1 MEKLGLNEIRE
12 KYLSFFESKG
22 HLRLPSFPLVPKDD
36 NSLLLINAGMAP
48 LKPYFKGEQV
58 PPRKRVT
65 TCQKCIRTPD
75 IERVG
80 KTARH
85 GTYFE
90 MLGNFSFGD
99 YFKHEATAWAWEFI
113 TKVLELPEDK
123 LWVTIYEDD
132 DEARDIWINEVGVKP
147 ERIVRMGK
155 EDNFWEIGT
164 GPCGPC
170 SEIYFDRGEECGCG
184 KPDCAVGCDCDR
196 FVEFWNLVFTQFDK
210 DENGNYN
217 RLAHPNIDTG
227 MGLERIA
234 CIMQGVN
241 NLFEVD
247 TVRNIM
253 KKISEIAD
261 IEYGEDE
268 QADVSLRV
276 ITDHIRST
284 TFMICD
290 GVQISNE
297 GRGYVLRRLLRHAAR
312 HGKLLGISDPFLY
325 KIVDTVVEENKTAY
339 PELVGKADYIKK
351 IIKTEE
357 IRFSETINDGLSIL
371 NGYTEQLE
379 SEGKTELSGE
389 KAFKLYDT
397 YGFPVDITVEILAEK
412 GMTVNRDEFDK
423 CMERQRETA
432 RNSRGNVDELAWK
445 EDDFKKLYLDTM
457 TAEFVGYDTLECDS
471 KIKAIVSGVESFKHA
486 DAKSGEVMIMLDK
499 TPFYG
504 EGGGQVGDKGILK
517 TDSAVV
523 RVLDTKKM
531 GSDKF
536 VHRCEVVSGEI
547 SEGETVH
554 AEVDKVLRG
563 AAQRNHSATHL
574 LQKALKIVLGDH
586 VEQAGSFVS
595 SERLR
600 FDFSHY
606 EAMTPEQIAK
616 VENIVNDEIHNALDV
631 TCTLM
636 PIEEANKLGAMS
648 LFGEKYGSIV
658 RVVKMGDF
666 SLEFCAGTHVSN
678 TADIGLFKI
687 LSESSAA
694 AGIRRIEAIT
704 SMEILKYLA
713 SKENLLNEIGEALK
727 CAPGEAAQKA
737 EQMREEN
744 KHLAKEIE
752 TLKEKMAGS
761 GLDTMKNGAKEING
775 VTVIV
780 GKFTDADV
788 NTLRKIGDTM
798 KSEFEC
804 EVCVTASAADGK
816 VMLVCSA
823 NKAAVAKGIHCGNLI
838 KAIAPNVGGS
848 GGGRPDSAQAGGK
861 NADGINAA
869 LNAVY
874 AEVGNQV
881 K

>member
-1 MEKLGLNEIRE
+1 MGLNEIRE

-22 HLRLPSFPLVPKDD
+22 HLRLPSFSLVPKDD
-36 NSLLLINAGMAP
+36 PSLLLINAGMAP

-113 TKVLELPEDK
+113 TKVLEMPVDK

-132 DEARDIWINEVGVKP
+132 DEARDIWVNEVGVAP

-170 SEIYFDRGEECGCG
+170 SEIYFDRGEEYGCG

-196 FVEFWNLVFTQFDK
+196 YVEFWNLVFTQFDK

-253 KKISEIAD
+253 KKVSEIAD
-261 IEYGEDE
+261 VEYGEDE
-268 QADVSLRV
+268 QSDVSLRV

-284 TFMICD
+284 AFMIAD

-312 HGKLLGISDPFLY
+312 HGKLLGVNDPFLY
-325 KIVDTVVEENKTAY
+325 KIVDTVAEENKTAY
-339 PELVGKADYIKK
+339 PELTAKADYIKK
-351 IIKTEE
+351 IIETEE
-357 IRFSETINDGLSIL
+357 IRFCETINDGLSIL
-371 NGYTEQLE
+371 EKYTD
-379 SEGKTELSGE
+379 ELKAQNSKVLAGD

-397 YGFPVDITVEILAEK
+397 YGFPYDITVEILEEQGFSADRE
-412 GMTVNRDEFDK
+412 GFDK
-423 CMERQRETA
+423 CMQKQRETA
-432 RNSRGNVDELAWK
+432 RMGRRNADELAWK
-445 EDDFKKLYLDTM
+445 EDDFKKKYLDLM
-457 TAEFVGYDTLECDS
+457 TAEFVGYDALSCEA
-471 KIKAIVSGVESFKHA
+471 KIKAIVSGTESFKHA
-486 DAKSGEVMIMLDK
+486 DSESGEVMVLLDK

-517 TDSAVV
+517 TENALVKV
-523 RVLDTKKM
+523 IDTKKM

-536 VHRCEVVSGEI
+536 VHVCKVESGVI
-547 SEGETVH
+547 SEGETVT
-554 AEVDKVLRG
+554 AEVDADLRLDT
-563 AAQRNHSATHL
+563 ARNHSATHL
-574 LQKALKIVLGDH
+574 LQKALRIVLGDH
-586 VEQAGSFVS
+586 VEQSGSFVS
-595 SERLR
+595 NERLR

-606 EAMTPEQIAK
+606 EAVSEQQLKKA
-616 VENIVNDEIHNALDV
+616 EEIVNKAITDALEV

-648 LFGEKYGSIV
+648 LFGEKYSDIV

-666 SLEFCAGTHVSN
+666 SMEFCAGTHVKN
-678 TADIGLFKI
+678 TANIGLFKI
-687 LSESSAA
+687 ISESSAA
-694 AGIRRIEAIT
+694 AGIRRIEAVT
-704 SMEILKYLA
+704 GNGILKYLA
-713 SKENLLNEIGEALK
+713 EKESLIADISKTLK
-727 CAPGEAAQKA
+727 CAAPEAPAKIESLQA
-737 EQMREEN
+737 EN
-744 KHLAKEIE
+744 KQLAKEIE
-752 TLKEKMAGS
+752 SLKEKVAGG
-761 GLDTMKNGAKEING
+761 GLDNMVKNAEDVNG
-775 VTVIV
+775 VKIV
-780 GKFTDADV
+780 CGKFTDADV

-798 KSEFEC
+798 KDKFDAV
-804 EVCVTASAADGK
+804 VCITASVADEK

-823 NKAAVAKGIHCGNLI
+823 NKNAVAKGIHCGMVV
-838 KAIAPNVGGS
+838 KAAAPEVGGS

-861 NADGINAA
+861 NAGGIDAA
-869 LNAVY
+869 LAAAV
-874 AEVGNQV
+874 ETV
-881 K
+881 KLQIK

>member
-1 MEKLGLNEIRE
+1 MQKLGLNEIRE
-12 KYLSFFESKG
+12 KYLSFFETKG
-22 HLRLPSFPLVPKDD
+22 HLRLPSFSLVPKDD
-36 NSLLLINAGMAP
+36 PSLLLINAGMAP

-113 TKVLELPEDK
+113 TEVLEMPKDR

-132 DEARDIWINEVGVKP
+132 DEAKDIWVNEVGVDP
-147 ERIVRMGK
+147 NRIVRMGK

-170 SEIYFDRGEECGCG
+170 SEIYFDRGAENGCG

-217 RLAHPNIDTG
+217 KLAHPNIDTG

-253 KKISEIAD
+253 KKVSEIAD
-261 IEYGEDE
+261 VEYGDDE
-268 QADVSLRV
+268 QSDVSLRV

-284 TFMICD
+284 AFMIAD

-312 HGKLLGISDPFLY
+312 HGKLLGVNDPFLY
-325 KIVDTVVEENKTAY
+325 KIVDTVAEENKSAY
-339 PELVGKADYIKK
+339 PELTAKADYIKK
-351 IIKTEE
+351 IIETEE
-357 IRFSETINDGLSIL
+357 IRFCETINDGLSIL
-371 NGYTEQLE
+371 EKYVD
-379 SEGKTELSGE
+379 ELKNQNSKILDGE

-397 YGFPVDITVEILAEK
+397 YGFPYDITVEILEEQGLTADHD
-412 GMTVNRDEFDK
+412 GFDK
-423 CMERQRETA
+423 CMQKQRETA
-432 RNSRGNVDELAWK
+432 RMGRRNADELAWK
-445 EDDFKKLYLDTM
+445 EDDFKKKYIDLM
-457 TAEFVGYDTLECDS
+457 TAEFVGYESLACDAE
-471 KIKAIVSGVESFKHA
+471 IKAIVSGTESFKHA
-486 DAKSGEVMIMLDK
+486 DAESGEIMILLNK

-504 EGGGQVGDKGILK
+504 ESGGQTGDRGVLK
-517 TDSAVV
+517 TADAVV
-523 RVLDTKKM
+523 KVLDTKKM
-531 GSDKF
+531 GTDKF
-536 VHRCEVVSGEI
+536 VHVCRVESGVI
-547 SEGETVH
+547 SEGEKVC
-554 AEVDKVLRG
+554 AEVDALLRLDT
-563 AAQRNHSATHL
+563 ARNHSATHL
-574 LQKALKIVLGDH
+574 LQKALQIVLGDH
-586 VEQAGSFVS
+586 VEQSGSFVS

-606 EAMTPEQIAK
+606 EAVSADKLMEAEK
-616 VENIVNDEIHNALDV
+616 IVNKAISDAMEV

-648 LFGEKYGSIV
+648 LFGEKYSDIV

-666 SLEFCAGTHVSN
+666 STEFCAGTHVKN
-678 TADIGLFKI
+678 TANIGLFKI
-687 LSESSAA
+687 VSESSAA
-694 AGIRRIEAIT
+694 AGIRRIEAVT
-704 SMEILKYLA
+704 GNGILKYLSEKESLIDDI
-713 SKENLLNEIGEALK
+713 SKLLK
-727 CAPGEAAQKA
+727 CAAPEAAVKIESLQT
-737 EQMREEN
+737 EN
-744 KHLAKEIE
+744 KQLSKDIE
-752 TLKEKMAGS
+752 ELKEKIAGG
-761 GLDTMKNGAKEING
+761 GLDDMLKNASDENG
-775 VTVIV
+775 VKIV
-780 GKFTDADV
+780 CGKLDGSDV
-788 NTLRKIGDTM
+788 NTLRKIGDTV
-798 KSEFEC
+798 KDKFDTA
-804 EVCVTASAADGK
+804 VCITASASDGK

-823 NKAAVAKGIHCGNLI
+823 NKNAVAKGVHCGMVV
-838 KAIAPNVGGS
+838 KTAAPAVGGS

-861 NADGINAA
+861 DASGIDEA
-869 LNAVY
+869 LKIAV
-874 AEVGNQV
+874 ETV
-881 K
+881 KQQIK